1 MGRGER
7 RLFHAVRHIVTRY
20 HPAAVFI
27 YNTCVPAMEGDD
39 LEAVCQAAQTATGVP
54 VIAIDAAGFYGSKNL
69 GNRLA
74 GEVMVKRVIGQ
85 RAGPLAGDTPFA
97 PEQRHDIGL
106 IGEFNIAGEFWH
118 IQPLLDELGSACS
131 AASPAMAVS
140 PRSRPCTGRRPIC
153 WSARGR

>member
-7 RLFHAVRHIVTRY
+7 RLFHAVRHIVDRY

-74 GEVMVKRVIGQ
+74 GDDGEQVIGQ
-85 RAGPLAGDTPFA
+85 REPAPGRTTRPLP
-97 PEQRHDIGL
+97 R
-106 IGEFNIAGEFWH
+106 N
-118 IQPLLDELGSACS
+118 SATIS
-131 AASPAMAVS
+131 A
-140 PRSRPCTGRRPIC
+140 
-153 WSARGR
+153 